1 MMQSTKLY
9 PRFVTRNP
17 GIQENRGSYAS
28 AATNEQ
34 HNVLKG
40 EFQTQTQKFGT
51 SRDLLLGA
59 ERGRVWRILVTS

>member
-1 MMQSTKLY
+1 MDH
-9 PRFVTRNP
+9 N
-17 GIQENRGSYAS
+17 AS

-51 SRDLLLGA
+51 SRYLLPGA